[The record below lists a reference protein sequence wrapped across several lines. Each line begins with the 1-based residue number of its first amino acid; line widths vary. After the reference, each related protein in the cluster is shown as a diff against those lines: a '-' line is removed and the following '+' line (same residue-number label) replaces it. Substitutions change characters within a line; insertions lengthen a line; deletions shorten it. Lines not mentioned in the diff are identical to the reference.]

1 MFSLTYFWRDWNV
14 NEPGHE
20 KMCLMPY
27 AKNKGAD
34 QPAHLR
40 SLISAFVV
48 RCLDSIISL
57 DSIAEISRLAS
68 FCGCAG
74 RFVSGLV
81 GNSWRHVLSCHGSNA
96 YLKNTVPFSQHC
108 FHIAPGERI
117 IVFQVATNKNNIYSL
132 KWTNVINNMIICW
145 TCPTPDFSLLYFSL

>member
-1 MFSLTYFWRDWNV
+1 MRSAALY
-14 NEPGHE
+14 EPDHE

-27 AKNKGAD
+27 ANNKGAD
-34 QPAHLR
+34 QPAHPR

-48 RCLDSIISL
+48 RCLDSMISL

-81 GNSWRHVLSCHGSNA
+81 GNSRRHVMSCRGSYVLNSVHNARYELSL
-96 YLKNTVPFSQHC
+96 YP
-108 FHIAPGERI
+108 
-117 IVFQVATNKNNIYSL
+117 VFLMY
-132 KWTNVINNMIICW
+132 
-145 TCPTPDFSLLYFSL
+145 PLY